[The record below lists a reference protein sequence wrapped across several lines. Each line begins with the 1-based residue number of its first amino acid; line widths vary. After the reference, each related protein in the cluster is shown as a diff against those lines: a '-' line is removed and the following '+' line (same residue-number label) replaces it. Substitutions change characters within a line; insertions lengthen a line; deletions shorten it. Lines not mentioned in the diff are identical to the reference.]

1 MKIDT
6 APSEAQGALRTR
18 ARILLRVDE
27 ALRSRVRSGIHRV
40 IVQMARALPDHAE
53 THLVRWDRQAGHL
66 RPIDRHEFDVL
77 FGPTDWPAG
86 LTPNPAARRVGYRFD
101 TLVPCDEDTWLLN
114 PDVPIHEPDG
124 VEILARAITQCREYG
139 AGVASIFY
147 DLIPATNPAYAG
159 DRAAYLSYLCEIA
172 RSDLVLPI
180 SQYSADALRGFWGE
194 LDHRLADTRIVAA
207 PLAETS
213 PHVDRLA
220 MADEGGRNKIVLIGA
235 VEPRKRQTEFLRAY
249 AAARKT
255 SPALAALEVC
265 IVGSLHPAVAR
276 EFGQL
281 VRQTPNVRY
290 LDHAPDTEIADLMRH
305 AAFSAFVS
313 DDEGFGLPI
322 TESLAAG
329 VPCLC
334 ASFGAMAEVAEGG
347 GCLTVDV
354 RDQAALESALRRLAE
369 DDALRARLRREID
382 ARPRRS
388 WADYART
395 LVATL
400 LQARSV
406 PPANGGE
413 VVDVGG
419 LKPSQK
425 ADLLALA
432 KADVVTAPDQATADR
447 FIRGAAE
454 AEIDL
459 LLPSRWIV
467 GDAPRAEAAGR
478 RLAAHRQR
486 LDRIGQIER
495 RYAAARAGLA
505 DQVAPRPV
513 FLRIVVST
521 YNRRAFVV
529 ENVAWL
535 LRALKDQR
543 DVELVVVD
551 NASTDGTAEALRR
564 AHGARLQLIV
574 NTANVGMLGNIRACS
589 QLPGAEYVW
598 VIGDDDF
605 VVPDQ
610 IGALVAGLK
619 AHRGVPLA
627 ALNFAVYH
635 REKLGPADHGGALI
649 AARTPLAPHA
659 VASGVYDIRTI
670 AAQHDNLFTAIYG
683 VIWRQDVLAAAY
695 DHPFSGKPFDSL
707 VESIPCTKT
716 ILESFAAAP
725 AYWRQPVAIVG
736 NAHNSWTRHRPRW
749 HGRLMAEAI
758 GLARDAGVDP
768 STLWP
773 WARLQADLYEEAFAA
788 ARQNGFA
795 PQMAQSDYDLAW
807 PLFRRRLSGSEPS

>member
-1 MKIDT
+1 MTIDT
-6 APSEAQGALRTR
+6 APPETQDARR
-18 ARILLRVDE
+18 IRPRILLRVDE
-27 ALRSRVRSGIHRV
+27 ALRSPVRSGIHRV
-40 IVQMARALPDHAE
+40 IVQIARALPDHAE
-53 THLVRWDRQAGHL
+53 THLVRWDRLAGHL
-66 RPIDRHEFDVL
+66 RPIDRQEFDLL
-77 FGPTDWPAG
+77 FGPTDWPPG

-180 SQYSADALRGFWGE
+180 SRYSADALREFWGRV
-194 LDHRLADTRIVAA
+194 DTRLADTSIVVA
-207 PLAETS
+207 PLAETA
-213 PHVDRLA
+213 PHHDRPVI
-220 MADEGGRNKIVLIGA
+220 ADGAGRTKIVLIGA

-265 IVGSLHPAVAR
+265 VVGSLHPAVAR

-290 LDHAPDTEIADLMRH
+290 LDHAPDAEIADLMRH
-305 AAFSAFVS
+305 AAFTAFVS

-354 RDQAALESALRRLAE
+354 RDQVALEAALRRLAE

-382 ARPRRS
+382 ARPSRT
-388 WADYART
+388 WADYAGA
-395 LVATL
+395 LVTAL
-400 LQARSV
+400 LQARAV
-406 PPANGGE
+406 PPADGG
-413 VVDVGG
+413 VIVDVDG
-419 LKPSQK
+419 LDPFRE

-432 KADVVTAPDQATADR
+432 QADVVTAPDQAAADR
-447 FIRGAAE
+447 FIQGAAE

-467 GDAPRAEAAGR
+467 DDPARAQAAGR

-486 LDRIGQIER
+486 LERIGRIEH
-495 RYAAARAGLA
+495 RYAAARTSLA
-505 DQVAPRPV
+505 AQVAPRPV

-529 ENVAWL
+529 ENVGWL
-535 LRALKDQR
+535 LRALKNQR

-551 NASTDGTAEALRR
+551 NASTDGTVEALRR
-564 AHGARLQLIV
+564 AHGARLNLIV
-574 NTANVGMLGNIRACS
+574 NTANVGMLGNIRTCS
-589 QLPGAEYVW
+589 QLAGAEYVW

-605 VVPDQ
+605 VAPDQ
-610 IGALVAGLK
+610 IGAVVAGLK
-619 AHRGVPLA
+619 ANLGVPLA

-635 REKLGPADHGGALI
+635 RERLGPADHGAALI
-649 AARTPLAPHA
+649 AGRTPLAPRAIDSGAHA
-659 VASGVYDIRTI
+659 VRTI

-707 VESIPCTKT
+707 VEAIPCTKT

-725 AYWRQPVAIVG
+725 AYWHHPVAIVG

-758 GLARDAGVDP
+758 GLARDAGVDLAI
-768 STLWP
+768 LWP
-773 WARLQADLYEEAFAA
+773 WARLQADLYEEAFAI
-788 ARQNGFA
+788 ARQEGFSPRMEQA
-795 PQMAQSDYDLAW
+795 DYDLAW